1 LPSPFAFPMDFISQA
16 KRSDTPTGRRT
27 NYRKWRDSSTKA
39 NSTAANSTFAAIQ
52 EEKRHRTLVLRNAAE
67 SEDAIPS
74 RRQQADE
81 LRTKLILDALQVQ
94 VRPIAVFR
102 LGKAAPNKPRF
113 LMAELP
119 TRSHLV
125 EALRNGRL
133 LMESAFKDIYVGK
146 SMTTEERRKWSIQR
160 KKRQQVSG
168 QATQPPPSQP
178 QPVPPPSTQL
188 LTQTE
193 ILPPRAV
200 AKPGT
205 SSQGST
211 APAGPSTKK
220 EVTDEE
226 FAEKVEYLKLLMK
239 RNNIPIPPGCE

>member
-1 LPSPFAFPMDFISQA
+1 MDFISQA

-39 NSTAANSTFAAIQ
+39 NSTAANSTFAAIR

-102 LGKAAPNKPRF
+102 LGTAAPNKPRF
-113 LMAELP
+113 LMVELP

-133 LMESAFKDIYVGK
+133 LMESSFKDIYVGK
-146 SMTTEERRKWSIQR
+146 SMTTEERRQWSLQR
-160 KKRQQVSG
+160 KKRQQTSG
-168 QATQPPPSQP
+168 LATLPPPSQP
-178 QPVPPPSTQL
+178 QPVPPPSTQTQ
-188 LTQTE
+188 TQTE
-193 ILPPRAV
+193 IMPSGAV
-200 AKPGT
+200 ADPGT
-205 SSQGST
+205 SSQGSN
-211 APAGPSTKK
+211 APEGPAFQKK
-220 EVTDEE
+220 DLLELTD
-226 FAEKVEYLKLLMK
+226 VLKKFSNLYG
-239 RNNIPIPPGCE
+239 IPIPPECK